1 MAAQRPVPEM
11 NAATRDALIVMLRK
25 RGLTYEAIG
34 RRVGIS
40 RRGVALAL
48 QRIAEGR
55 PGRVREP

>member
-1 MAAQRPVPEM
+1 M

-40 RRGVALAL
+40 RRRVALAL